1 MILVT
6 GSSGLLGWEIKKQ
19 LDNVPALYPTRQEL
33 DVTDPDA
40 IKTYIDGKEISLII
54 NCAAN
59 VNAEFLEDNEEYA
72 QKITVLAPKYLAE
85 ISSVIGAG
93 FVHISTDYVFDGTK
107 NTPYV
112 ETDQTNALSIYGK
125 KKIEGEI
132 AVLENAKT
140 CAIIRTAWL
149 FSEQGRDFIDTIRRV
164 SATRKEI
171 NVVYDQVGS
180 PSYIPD
186 LAKMVITV
194 GLNMAPGTRE
204 IYHATNEGV
213 CSWYDI
219 AHMIV
224 SELDLDCKVKPIRSY
239 EYPLKAERPH
249 YSVLDKGKIKKH
261 FGIEIR
267 HYSDAL
273 KECLSNIKN
282 GRNEI

>member
-19 LDNVPALYPTRQEL
+19 LGDVPALYPTRNEL
-33 DVTDPDA
+33 DVTDSNAIDA
-40 IKTYIDGKEISLII
+40 YIENKNISLII

-59 VNAEFLEDNEEYA
+59 VNAEFLEENEEFA
-72 QKITVLAPKYLAE
+72 QKITVSAPKYLALAATKK
-85 ISSVIGAG
+85 GAS
-93 FVHISTDYVFDGTK
+93 FVHISTDYVFDGKK

-112 ETDQTNALSIYGK
+112 ESDPTNALSIYGK
-125 KKIEGEI
+125 KKIEGEL
-132 AVLENAKT
+132 AVLEHSDT
-140 CAIIRTAWL
+140 CAVIRTAWL

-164 SATRKEI
+164 SSTRSEI

-180 PSYIPD
+180 PTYIPD
-186 LAKMVITV
+186 LAAMVIAV
-194 GLNMAPGTRE
+194 GLNMKKGTKE

-224 SELDLDCKVKPIRSY
+224 TELNIDCKVKPIRSY

-249 YSVLDKGKIKKH
+249 YSVLDKTKIKNH

-273 KECLSNIKN
+273 KECLRNIK
-282 GRNEI
+282 GQLE

>member
-6 GSSGLLGWEIKKQ
+6 GSSGLLGWEVKKQ
-19 LDNVPALYPTRQEL
+19 LGDIPALYPTRKEL
-33 DVTDPDA
+33 DVTDFNA
-40 IKTYIDGKEISLII
+40 INAFIENKNIKLII

-59 VNAEFLEDNEEYA
+59 VNAEFLEENEDFA
-72 QKITVLAPKYLAE
+72 QNITVNAPKYLALAAKK
-85 ISSVIGAG
+85 IGAAL
-93 FVHISTDYVFDGTK
+93 VHISTDYVFDGNK

-112 ETDQTNALSIYGK
+112 ESDPTNALSIYGK
-125 KKIEGEI
+125 KKIEGEQ
-132 AVLENAKT
+132 AVLEHSET

-164 SATRKEI
+164 SASRKEI

-180 PSYIPD
+180 PTYIPD
-186 LAKMVITV
+186 LAQMVITV
-194 GLNMAPGTRE
+194 GLNMNKGTKE

-219 AHMIV
+219 AHMIIT
-224 SELDLDCKVKPIRSY
+224 ELDIDCKVRPIRSY

-249 YSVLDKGKIKKH
+249 YSVLDKTKIKNHYK
-261 FGIEIR
+261 IEIR

-273 KECLSNIKN
+273 KECLRNIK
-282 GRNEI
+282 GL